1 MRNRRQCIRCALT
14 GVSLEPSTHGET
26 LDVSETGIAWLSP
39 EPYIPGDVI
48 TLDAPALGEALGL
61 PGHRLVARVRD
72 LAEVDESH
80 WRIGAELVAP
90 SERVAVGLRRAV
102 LRLQR
107 QGQELGDHVVDVLV
121 LPHL

>member
-1 MRNRRQCIRCALT
+1 MRNRRECIRCALT

-48 TLDAPALGEALGL
+48 TLESPALSEALGL

-72 LAEVDESH
+72 LAEVDETH

-90 SERVAVGLRRAV
+90 SEKTAVALRRTV

-107 QGQELGDHVVDVLV
+107 QGHELGDHVVDVLV